1 MLIYVLE
8 GVSNLTDTYNKC
20 RKAVKANNSKENY
33 GRYQD
38 VIFYIEVK
46 LKTTEEILRE
56 QVNKLELESLN
67 DNEMNEPNNN
77 MKTLLKKLKYIKILK
92 KDLIL

>member
-33 GRYQD
+33 ARHQD
-38 VIFYIEVK
+38 AISYIEVK
-46 LKTTEEILRE
+46 LKTIEESPWE

-67 DNEMNEPNNN
+67 DNEMN
-77 MKTLLKKLKYIKILK
+77 KYTTTLKYLNI
-92 KDLIL
+92 

>member
-8 GVSNLTDTYNKC
+8 GVSNLTDTCNKC
-20 RKAVKANNSKENY
+20 CKAVKTNNSKENY
-33 GRYQD
+33 ARYQD
-38 VIFYIEVK
+38 VISYIEVK
-46 LKTTEEILRE
+46 LKTTEESLRE

-77 MKTLLKKLKYIKILK
+77 MKKLLKKLKYIKILK
-92 KDLIL
+92 EDLIL